1 MANHEHLYDTH
12 VHSPNVTSFFAHLRS
27 VVHDSFEWNVCADV
41 SLLFPNGLPPCARR
55 QSGTLIVALCENT
68 SSVLPDD
75 GRSTTFDPHEIAG
88 AIAVSEVSCQ
98 DLISCGPAGRWCPL
112 RAPSFLKSER
122 TCKGGYC
129 QTGQR
134 PGDIVGEAL
143 IAFSVF
149 QWPVA
154 AALPRTATE
163 RERRAKIE
171 RRVQPKQRRAA
182 ATQDGAEGA
191 TTDGEGDGIAAKIA
205 FSDKIIPDL
214 QPSLAKDNSRKA
226 STRKFLMH
234 LHVWDALVPF
244 CQPESALY
252 FSVRARRRGF
262 RGQRVST
269 KPTRGRGG
277 PHARS
282 QIPATVPYGAKPS
295 GVRDRA
301 SEGDGA
307 CSMHFVWDEHI
318 SLSVDGGSDVGV
330 LEDTLIELRLLD
342 ACVNQHGTSAP
353 AVAAREGEPVVTFGG
368 RDWRSRGLEDTSTRR
383 VTPPIIP
390 DPEVYKLPLHSH
402 GAGLETDI
410 GGGAEA
416 AKVRMAV
423 LVLTLDE
430 PTVACADQVRAF
442 LQRKAD
448 VARIP
453 GGLKRRPSSRTL
465 DVGAMSLTSKIPALP
480 SSTGLRL
487 LDLSTA
493 VGLFYRFAGD
503 VDGHGNETWVFSR
516 PQRDTMIDDE
526 EQRKREVSSEGQ
538 GATISQEKLVK
549 LAREYFPG
557 LPHLAYNSEQ
567 PTLRRTSESSV
578 ATQGDD
584 KGPLS
589 FADFTLWL
597 RKIPEEEL
605 GAAGLLVT
613 PRTALDKTETIMGES
628 TAQARELATTLKLAQ
643 VPTRGLFGDWCT
655 KSLRSTG
662 EDVAL
667 DRVRLGWGEAGR
679 GETAES
685 SWRRHTRL
693 LRRDVKVLDRAMAA
707 MELRSD
713 DAQEMG
719 GSKENVADG
728 SNVEERQVEQGGTAE
743 GVHLDPIVSEAIIVN
758 DPCGDKAELESAGSG
773 VDAVNHRRRAL
784 ENQGSGVDSLVALH
798 LRQEAATLGIAAE
811 HLKEAL
817 RCASDAMRN
826 KIEDPL
832 PRVNTSRHLH
842 ESASTSRVDDVY
854 NGRSKNG
861 CHTNEPGGRRCS
873 LVADNKALGA
883 FARRQCRQYGVLL
896 REIKQVRRL
905 QVDIT
910 ALQRR
915 AAAATLP
922 KRMDEKRSR
931 PRVGW
936 RLGGDG
942 SNRSGDDDGAGAPRS
957 ALALVKRIRLA
968 REVARPPLAATPDRE
983 QGGVIPPQNRHQ
995 SHSLTTSVVLQDSDE
1010 GFTAEAETATCAA
1023 TGRSERGSRQQS
1035 PRESCCFVKGMEEGR
1050 VARSTCQPLRVEA
1063 KMPFLEM
1070 LRRPSSLARI
1080 RNRLADMQAA
1090 FDESGIDLP
1099 PAIASATAERVI
1111 EVACGD
1117 GEKQKCEGVS
1127 VRSPPAVALYCPID
1141 RQVYWGKLF
1150 HIPSKV
1156 YPLPLHISIL
1166 GTSTL
1171 LILFAVFVSMPLAL
1185 HSNR

>member
-1 MANHEHLYDTH
+1 M
-12 VHSPNVTSFFAHLRS
+12 
-27 VVHDSFEWNVCADV
+27 CADV

-55 QSGTLIVALCENT
+55 QSGTLIVALCENN
-68 SSVLPDD
+68 SSVLPND

-112 RAPSFLKSER
+112 RAPYILKSER
-122 TCKGGYC
+122 VCKGGDC
-129 QTGQR
+129 QTGRR
-134 PGDIVGEAL
+134 PGDIVGEVL
-143 IAFSVF
+143 IAFAVF

-163 RERRAKIE
+163 RERRVKME
-171 RRVQPKQRRAA
+171 RRVQPTQRRAA
-182 ATQDGAEGA
+182 AMQDGAEG
-191 TTDGEGDGIAAKIA
+191 TTKEGKADGIGAKIVFA
-205 FSDKIIPDL
+205 DKVIPDL
-214 QPSLAKDNSRKA
+214 QRPLAEDNSSKA
-226 STRKFLMH
+226 STRKFLMY

-252 FSVRARRRGF
+252 FSVRARRRGS

-269 KPTRGRGG
+269 KATRGRGG
-277 PHARS
+277 PRARS
-282 QIPATVPYGAKPS
+282 QTPATGSYEATPS
-295 GVRDRA
+295 GVYDRVSA
-301 SEGDGA
+301 GDGA
-307 CSMHFVWDEHI
+307 CSMHFVWDEHV
-318 SLSVDGGSDVGV
+318 SLSVDGGFDVGV
-330 LEDTLIELRLLD
+330 LEDTLIELRLVD
-342 ACVNQHGTSAP
+342 ACVSQHGTSAP

-368 RDWRSRGLEDTSTRR
+368 RDWRSRGLEDTSTKR
-383 VTPPIIP
+383 VTPPRIP
-390 DPEVYKLPLHSH
+390 DPVVYELPLHSH
-402 GAGLETDI
+402 GAVLETDI

-453 GGLKRRPSSRTL
+453 GGLKRQPSSRTL
-465 DVGAMSLTSKIPALP
+465 DVGATSLTSIIPAQT

-493 VGLFYRFAGD
+493 VGLFNRFADD
-503 VDGHGNETWVFSR
+503 VSRHDDETRVVSR
-516 PQRDTMIDDE
+516 PQRDAAIDDK
-526 EQRKREVSSEGQ
+526 EQWKRQVSSKRE
-538 GATISQEKLVK
+538 GATISQEKLVIV
-549 LAREYFPG
+549 AREYFPG
-557 LPHLAYNSEQ
+557 LPDLGYNSEQ
-567 PTLRRTSESSV
+567 STLRRTNDYSI

-584 KGPLS
+584 RGSLS
-589 FADFTLWL
+589 FADFTSWL

-628 TAQARELATTLKLAQ
+628 TAQARELATTLKLDR
-643 VPTRGLFGDWCT
+643 VPARGLFGDWCT

-667 DRVRLGWGEAGR
+667 DRVRLGWGEGGR

-707 MELRSD
+707 LELRSD

-719 GSKENVADG
+719 GSEENVADG
-728 SNVEERQVEQGGTAE
+728 SSVEERQVEEGNTAE
-743 GVHLDPIVSEAIIVN
+743 GIQLDPIVSEAMIVK
-758 DPCGDKAELESAGSG
+758 DPCGDKAEMESAGSG
-773 VDAVNHRRRAL
+773 GDAVNHRRRAL

-798 LRQEAATLGIAAE
+798 LRREAATLGVAAE

-817 RCASDAMRN
+817 RCASDAMRS
-826 KIEDPL
+826 KIENPL

-842 ESASTSRVDDVY
+842 ESASTSRVDDAY

-873 LVADNKALGA
+873 LLADKKALGA
-883 FARRQCRQYGVLL
+883 NDRRQCHQYGVLL
-896 REIKQVRRL
+896 RQIKQVRRL
-905 QVDIT
+905 QVGIT

-915 AAAATLP
+915 AAAAAMLP
-922 KRMDEKRSR
+922 KQMGEKRSR
-931 PRVGW
+931 SRVDW

-942 SNRSGDDDGAGAPRS
+942 SNRRGDDDGAGAPRS

-968 REVARPPLAATPDRE
+968 REVARPPVEATPYCDE
-983 QGGVIPPQNRHQ
+983 VGTIPPQNRHR
-995 SHSLTTSVVLQDSDE
+995 SHSLTSSVVLQDNDE
-1010 GFTAEAETATCAA
+1010 SLTAEAETAMCAA

-1035 PRESCCFVKGMEEGR
+1035 PRESCCFVKDMEEGT
-1050 VARSTCQPLRVEA
+1050 VARSTCRPLRVEA
-1063 KMPFLEM
+1063 KTPFLEM
-1070 LRRPSSLARI
+1070 LRRPSSLARV
-1080 RNRLADMQAA
+1080 RNRLAGIQAA

-1111 EVACGD
+1111 EVACGG
-1117 GEKQKCEGVS
+1117 GERQECEGVS
-1127 VRSPPAVALYCPID
+1127 VRSPPAVALCCPID
-1141 RQVYWGKLF
+1141 RQVYRGKLF
-1150 HIPSKV
+1150 HLLRKEYPPPPSHPHPGDFN
-1156 YPLPLHISIL
+1156 YFNTICGIRFHAF
-1166 GTSTL
+1166 G
-1171 LILFAVFVSMPLAL
+1171 LAL
-1185 HSNR
+1185 KPLTRRSISPQSQVRLARLPHRRCC